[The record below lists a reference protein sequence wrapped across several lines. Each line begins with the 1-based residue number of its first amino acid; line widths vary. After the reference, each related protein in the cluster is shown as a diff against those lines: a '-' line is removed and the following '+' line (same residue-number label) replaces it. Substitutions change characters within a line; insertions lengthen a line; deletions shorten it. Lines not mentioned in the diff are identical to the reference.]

1 MNKTL
6 ICIVEG
12 VVIIGLGA
20 GMFLFH
26 QKNVEVKEQ
35 NIALLAKNEETT
47 NELTSVK
54 TEIEALKQAIKSDSS
69 DRLAESANWL
79 IEKKELKE
87 TIKTLEQEKNAEIEK
102 LTNELAILKT
112 QFEGTPAKAEDL
124 EPTPEKTTAEKST
137 KLKKVDDATLK
148 KRHVTK
154 KYDFMEEITWFST
167 ERNCASKVSDFTSLS
182 IQLYLGQA
190 KENRLILRLKINY
203 LDASAAVA
211 ELQREARRQGV
222 VIKELQGKS
231 SNGKWLMYDKVL
243 IKGSNSKSARID
255 IKYNEKDSEIGDME
269 GVMVLKEWSDSYV
282 GDVADD
288 LLEIAKANKIY
299 VKLYGDSDS
308 IEFEMSKEQTY
319 AFKEMM
325 QMYNSLK

>member
-1 MNKTL
+1 MKQTL

-35 NIALLAKNEETT
+35 NVALLAKNEETT
-47 NELTSVK
+47 NELNSVK
-54 TEIEALKQAIKSDSS
+54 TEIEALKKTMKSENS

-79 IEKKELKE
+79 IEKKELKD
-87 TIKTLEQEKNAEIEK
+87 TIKNLEEEKDAEIEK

-112 QFEGTPAKAEDL
+112 QFEGTPAKAEEL
-124 EPTPEKTTAEKST
+124 EPVPEKTTAEKTT
-137 KLKKVDDATLK
+137 KPKKVDDATLK
-148 KRHVTK
+148 KRHITK

-167 ERNCASKVSDFTSLS
+167 ERKCASKVNEFASFN

-190 KENRLILRLKINY
+190 KENRLLLRLKTSY
-203 LDASAAVA
+203 LDASTAIA
-211 ELQREARRQGV
+211 Q
-222 VIKELQGKS
+222 LQGKIPNS
-231 SNGKWLMYDKVL
+231 KWLMYNKIL
-243 IKGSNSKSARID
+243 IKGSNGKSTRID
-255 IKYNEKDSEIGDME
+255 IKYNEKDTELGEIE
-269 GVMVLKEWSDSYV
+269 GATVLREWSDSYV
-282 GDVADD
+282 GDAADD
-288 LLEIAKANKIY
+288 LLEIAKANKIF
-299 VKLYGDSDS
+299 VKIYGQSDD

>member
-12 VVIIGLGA
+12 VMIIGLGA

-35 NIALLAKNEETT
+35 NVALVEKNEETT
-47 NELTSVK
+47 NELNSVK

-69 DRLAESANWL
+69 DRLAENAKWL
-79 IEKKELKE
+79 IEKNELKE
-87 TIKTLEQEKNAEIEK
+87 TIKSLEQEKEAEIDR

-112 QFEGTPAKAEDL
+112 QFEGTPAKAEEL
-124 EPTPEKTTAEKST
+124 EPTPEKTTAEKTT
-137 KLKKVDDATLK
+137 KPKKVDDATLK
-148 KRHVTK
+148 KRHITK

-167 ERNCASKVSDFTSLS
+167 ERKCASKVNEFASFN

-190 KENRLILRLKINY
+190 KENRLLLRLKTSY
-203 LDASAAVA
+203 LDASTAIA
-211 ELQREARRQGV
+211 
-222 VIKELQGKS
+222 ELQGKFA
-231 SNGKWLMYDKVL
+231 NGKWLMYNKIL
-243 IKGSNSKSARID
+243 IKGSNGKSARID
-255 IKYNEKDSEIGDME
+255 IKHNEKDSEIGEIE
-269 GVMVLKEWSDSYV
+269 GATVLREWSDSYV
-282 GDVADD
+282 GDAADD

-299 VKLYGDSDS
+299 VKIYGQSDD